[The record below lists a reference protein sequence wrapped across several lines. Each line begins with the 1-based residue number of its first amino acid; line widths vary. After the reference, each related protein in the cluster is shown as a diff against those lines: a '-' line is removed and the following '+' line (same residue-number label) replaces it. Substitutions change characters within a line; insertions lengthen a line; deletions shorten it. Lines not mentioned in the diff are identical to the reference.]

1 MQARSGRIIDS
12 MSLPLAMAGATSQDR
27 IPMGR
32 AAAAQIM
39 KMPFLLYCV
48 TVTAR
53 SAGAPPT
60 CRSMV
65 VVIGWLLAW
74 WSVGPA
80 GEACDVAGLGERS
93 GGGLRHAVTMSRTD
107 PHAIGLEAMSAAAT
121 YTRGCTRKS
130 AHRPRRAEARVG
142 TVSSD
147 GRTHHRAAAA
157 GANPANAAVAR
168 RCSARHALRGHRACS
183 RPASP
188 IRATR
193 SATRLAIALI
203 LVATVPYY
211 LRRAAPLPV
220 LIVTLTATAA
230 LFIDGYDAGA
240 LPFLVAVGIYTVGA
254 YRPLREVVA
263 AMVFVI
269 AALFVMLVADSPRF
283 AVPEF
288 ATSVPIYVATM
299 LVGWTMQSRR
309 LREDAF
315 EREQGEAALRAAA
328 DERLRIAQELHDVIG
343 HSLGVIAVQA
353 GVGMHLIDSDPAE
366 AKNALEHISRT
377 SRSSLAEIRR
387 LLGLVRSGEGADTYA
402 PTPGLSDLARLAD
415 EVTDA
420 GVAVDLTVSTR
431 RPRPPARRGAGRLP
445 HRAGGAHQRPQARP
459 GQAGDRAARRRP
471 RGAAGRGDRRRH
483 RRRRRAA
490 AARRAATVSSACASG
505 WRSTAA
511 RSTSVPAT
519 TVAIG

>member
-1 MQARSGRIIDS
+1 M
-12 MSLPLAMAGATSQDR
+12 LTTL
-27 IPMGR
+27 
-32 AAAAQIM
+32 
-39 KMPFLLYCV
+39 FV
-48 TVTAR
+48 VTA
-53 SAGAPPT
+53 
-60 CRSMV
+60 
-65 VVIGWLLAW
+65 LL
-74 WSVGPA
+74 
-80 GEACDVAGLGERS
+80 
-93 GGGLRHAVTMSRTD
+93 T
-107 PHAIGLEAMSAAAT
+107 
-121 YTRGCTRKS
+121 TRKPDPGYEE
-130 AHRPRRAEARVG
+130 R
-142 TVSSD
+142 D
-147 GRTHHRAAAA
+147 
-157 GANPANAAVAR
+157 AV
-168 RCSARHALRGHRACS
+168 
-183 RPASP
+183 
-188 IRATR
+188 
-193 SATRLAIALI
+193 AIALI

-220 LIVTLTATAA
+220 LIVTMTATAA

-240 LPFLVAVGIYTVGA
+240 LPFLVAVGVYTVGA
-254 YRPLREVVA
+254 YRPLPEVVA

-402 PTPGLSDLARLAD
+402 PTPGLADLARLAD

-420 GVAVDLTVSTR
+420 GVAVSLTVSPDAHDLPPGVELAAYRIVQEALTNARKHGRATR
-431 RPRPPARRGAGRLP
+431 ATVELNVDRGALQVVVTDDGTGAPKSGGSRGGHGVVGMRERVAVYGGSLDLGTGVNGGYRVTATLP
-445 HRAGGAHQRPQARP
+445 CDDG
-459 GQAGDRAARRRP
+459 
-471 RGAAGRGDRRRH
+471 
-483 RRRRRAA
+483 
-490 AARRAATVSSACASG
+490 V
-505 WRSTAA
+505 
-511 RSTSVPAT
+511 VP
-519 TVAIG
+519 

>member
-1 MQARSGRIIDS
+1 M
-12 MSLPLAMAGATSQDR
+12 
-27 IPMGR
+27 
-32 AAAAQIM
+32 
-39 KMPFLLYCV
+39 
-48 TVTAR
+48 
-53 SAGAPPT
+53 
-60 CRSMV
+60 
-65 VVIGWLLAW
+65 
-74 WSVGPA
+74 
-80 GEACDVAGLGERS
+80 
-93 GGGLRHAVTMSRTD
+93 
-107 PHAIGLEAMSAAAT
+107 
-121 YTRGCTRKS
+121 
-130 AHRPRRAEARVG
+130 
-142 TVSSD
+142 
-147 GRTHHRAAAA
+147 
-157 GANPANAAVAR
+157 
-168 RCSARHALRGHRACS
+168 
-183 RPASP
+183 
-188 IRATR
+188 
-193 SATRLAIALI
+193 
-203 LVATVPYY
+203 
-211 LRRAAPLPV
+211 

-263 AMVFVI
+263 AAVFVI

-420 GVAVDLTVSTR
+420 GAGR
-431 RPRPPARRGAGRLP
+431 RPHRRHLTPATCRPAWSWPPTASC
-445 HRAGGAHQRPQARP
+445 
-459 GQAGDRAARRRP
+459 RRRSP
-471 RGAAGRGDRRRH
+471 TPASTPGPSGRPC
-483 RRRRRAA
+483 
-490 AARRAATVSSACASG
+490 SST
-505 WRSTAA
+505 STAGCC
-511 RSTSVPAT
+511 RSW
-519 TVAIG
+519 